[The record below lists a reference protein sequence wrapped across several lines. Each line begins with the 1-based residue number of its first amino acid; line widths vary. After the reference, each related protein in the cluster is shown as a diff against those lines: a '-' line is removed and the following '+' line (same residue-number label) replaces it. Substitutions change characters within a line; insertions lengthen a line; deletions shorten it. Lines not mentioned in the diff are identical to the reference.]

1 MEIIEKARE
10 FQKKKFYFI
19 EYAKVFDYVDHN
31 KLWEI
36 FKEMG
41 ILDHLTCLLRFLYAG
56 QKATFGT
63 GHGRMDWFQ
72 NRKGVR

>member
-36 FKEMG
+36 FKEVG
-41 ILDHLTCLLRFLYAG
+41 IPDNLTCLLRSLHAG
-56 QKATFGT
+56 QKATVRT
-63 GHGRMDWFQ
+63 GHGITGWFQ
-72 NRKGVR
+72 NRKGAR